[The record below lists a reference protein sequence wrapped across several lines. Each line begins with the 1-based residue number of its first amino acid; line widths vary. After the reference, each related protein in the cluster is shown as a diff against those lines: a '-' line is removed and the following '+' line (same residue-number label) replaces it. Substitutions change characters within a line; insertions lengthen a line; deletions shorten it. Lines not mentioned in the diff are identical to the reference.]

1 MPTKGSKVKRVKA
14 GKGKKEGKQESK
26 ADKESDVEK
35 AKANAALWELRL
47 QVTGQSLTEYQEAC
61 HKLARANEQ
70 LTGQLYRA
78 EKDAIDI
85 TGHWQRQLAARE
97 EKISMLEKTL
107 ESQEALAREEKN
119 KLERDLNRI
128 QDRMK
133 ILKEMEAQMEQEIN
147 DLGKNMDDAEKEHRE
162 NINKMTNKFCKEK
175 ERLEEDMVVQCN
187 QMMAKMKLDHLEAV
201 GQLEGAMYSAFKERD
216 RLNEA
221 LKYHVKESQ
230 DLHKLTNSLAKENT
244 SLALNKDMLQMT
256 VKKNEA
262 QMEAQNQR
270 LSELRAKVVSLE
282 KALVLKAGELEL
294 QEKKE
299 KMNLVTIQA
308 SQVELEK
315 LQNVLAM
322 REKELGHIKQL
333 ASTIVE
339 KRRELE
345 EFFHEALAHVKQEI
359 EASRLQYKKEALQG
373 YRWRFREATAGKI
386 KFPPIRT
393 FHKSLHSTNSVYS
406 DMEAA
411 VTWTHP
417 PGSKVQISD
426 LTWEQKEQVL
436 RLLFAKMNR
445 QRERKV
451 EQHLAASPSSE
462 KKSLID
468 SDAAGIREELSP
480 VTISTQAPESIL
492 PSNPNSL
499 PDIHIT

>member
-1 MPTKGSKVKRVKA
+1 QPRQEGKEEGRGPA
-14 GKGKKEGKQESK
+14 DGKGKKEGKQESK

-97 EKISMLEKTL
+97 EKVRQYSFHWLFCL
-107 ESQEALAREEKN
+107 YC
-119 KLERDLNRI
+119 KLFR
-128 QDRMK
+128 
-133 ILKEMEAQMEQEIN
+133 
-147 DLGKNMDDAEKEHRE
+147 
-162 NINKMTNKFCKEK
+162 
-175 ERLEEDMVVQCN
+175 
-187 QMMAKMKLDHLEAV
+187 
-201 GQLEGAMYSAFKERD
+201 QLEGAMYSAFKERD

-244 SLALNKDMLQMT
+244 SLALN
-256 VKKNEA
+256 KNEA

-468 SDAAGIREELSP
+468 SDAAG
-480 VTISTQAPESIL
+480 
-492 PSNPNSL
+492 
-499 PDIHIT
+499 

>member
-1 MPTKGSKVKRVKA
+1 FGDR
-14 GKGKKEGKQESK
+14 KGKKEGKQESK

-97 EKISMLEKTL
+97 EKVRQYYFYTD
-107 ESQEALAREEKN
+107 ALNAFSFCLSNSVK
-119 KLERDLNRI
+119 ERDLNRI

-147 DLGKNMDDAEKEHRE
+147 DVRKQ
-162 NINKMTNKFCKEK
+162 KMFYSS
-175 ERLEEDMVVQCN
+175 
-187 QMMAKMKLDHLEAV
+187 
-201 GQLEGAMYSAFKERD
+201 QLEGAMYSAFKERD

-244 SLALNKDMLQMT
+244 SLALNKVCLNRRT
-256 VKKNEA
+256 ANIT
-262 QMEAQNQR
+262 AQNQR

-411 VTWTHP
+411 VTC
-417 PGSKVQISD
+417 KVQISD

-445 QRERKV
+445 QRER
-451 EQHLAASPSSE
+451 
-462 KKSLID
+462 
-468 SDAAGIREELSP
+468 
-480 VTISTQAPESIL
+480 
-492 PSNPNSL
+492 
-499 PDIHIT
+499 

>member
-1 MPTKGSKVKRVKA
+1 SPTSDEQKEDRHLKKKA
-14 GKGKKEGKQESK
+14 KGKKEGKQESK

-97 EKISMLEKTL
+97 EKWLFCL
-107 ESQEALAREEKN
+107 YC
-119 KLERDLNRI
+119 KLFR
-128 QDRMK
+128 
-133 ILKEMEAQMEQEIN
+133 
-147 DLGKNMDDAEKEHRE
+147 
-162 NINKMTNKFCKEK
+162 
-175 ERLEEDMVVQCN
+175 
-187 QMMAKMKLDHLEAV
+187 
-201 GQLEGAMYSAFKERD
+201 QLEGAMYSAFKERD

-445 QRERKV
+445 QRER
-451 EQHLAASPSSE
+451 AAWVAPE
-462 KKSLID
+462 KKPKALGATGSGEMEVKGGVTGCGTCIHAQSLGTLHQLRQPAPRLTHQD
-468 SDAAGIREELSP
+468 GCGQSHAALSRCPERCAHKLVQSVLLVGIRHHHTMVLG
-480 VTISTQAPESIL
+480 
-492 PSNPNSL
+492 SL
-499 PDIHIT
+499 QYTRSG

>member
-1 MPTKGSKVKRVKA
+1 MPTKASKVKRVKA
-14 GKGKKEGKQESK
+14 GKGKKDGKHESK

-47 QVTGQSLTEYQEAC
+47 QVTGQSLSEYREAC

-70 LTGQLYRA
+70 LTDQLYRA
-78 EKDAIDI
+78 EKDAIDT

-97 EKISMLEKTL
+97 EEIRTLEKRL

-119 KLERDLNRI
+119 KLESDFNRL

-133 ILKEMEAQMEQEIN
+133 IMKEMEAQMEQEIIDIKN
-147 DLGKNMDDAEKEHRE
+147 NMDIAEKEHRE
-162 NINKMTNKFCKEK
+162 NLNKMKDKFYREK
-175 ERLEEDMVVQCN
+175 ERLEKDMMEQCN
-187 QMMAKMKLDHLEAV
+187 RIMAMLKKDHLEVVA
-201 GQLEGAMYSAFKERD
+201 QLEGAMFSAFKERD

-221 LKYHVKESQ
+221 LKHHVKESE
-230 DLHKLTNSLAKENT
+230 DLQKLTISLATENT
-244 SLALNKDMLQMT
+244 SLGLDRDMLQLT
-256 VKKNEA
+256 VKKNGA
-262 QMEAQNQR
+262 QMEAQNKR
-270 LSELRAKVVSLE
+270 LSELKAKVASLE
-282 KALVLKAGELEL
+282 QAIELKAEELER

-299 KMNLVTIQA
+299 EMNLVTIQA

-315 LQNVLAM
+315 LQKVLAM
-322 REKELGHIKQL
+322 RERELGHIKQL

-339 KRRELE
+339 KRREVE

-359 EASRLQYKKEALQG
+359 VTSRLQYKKEALQG

-393 FHKSLHSTNSVYS
+393 FHKSPHSTNSVYS

-417 PGSKVQISD
+417 PDSNVQISD

-436 RLLFAKMNR
+436 RLLFAKMNGR
-445 QRERKV
+445 RERKV
-451 EQHLAASPSSE
+451 NQHLAASPSSE

-499 PDIHIT
+499 PDMHIT